1 MTLVESEI
9 HGLRSSIGQHVRFQD
24 VIFEIIEIL
33 EDGPSFVLQNCEE
46 HTSIQPDQH
55 GEAHRR
61 VPETMTLPVLMT
73 EDGQLDC
80 DAMGIELL
88 GGVLN

>member
-1 MTLVESEI
+1 MTPVKLKI
-9 HGLRSSIGQHVRFQD
+9 AALRDAIGQRVRFRD
-24 VIFEIIEIL
+24 VTFEIIEIL
-33 EDGPSFVLQNCEE
+33 EDGPSFVLQDCEK

-61 VPETMTLPVLMT
+61 VPNTMTLPVLMT
-73 EDGQLDC
+73 TEGALDA

-88 GGVLN
+88 R

>member
-1 MTLVESEI
+1 MTPAQCDIEA
-9 HGLRSSIGQHVRFQD
+9 LRDAIGRRVRFHD

-33 EDGPSFVLQNCEE
+33 EDGPSFVLQNCEQ

-61 VPETMTLPVLMT
+61 VPETMTLPVQLT
-73 EDGQLDC
+73 DDGELDP
-80 DAMGIELL
+80 DAMGIELIS
-88 GGVLN
+88 

>member
-1 MTLVESEI
+1 MTPVESDI
-9 HGLRSSIGQHVRFQD
+9 AVLRDSIGQRVRFHN
-24 VIFEIIEIL
+24 VVFEIIEIL
-33 EDGPSFVLQNCEE
+33 EDGPSFVLQDCES

-61 VPETMTLPVLMT
+61 VPQTMTLPVQVT
-73 EDGQLDC
+73 KDGQLDS

-88 GGVLN
+88 S

>member
-1 MTLVESEI
+1 MTSLISEI
-9 HGLRSSIGQHVRFQD
+9 ESLRNAIGQRVRFHN
-24 VIFEIIEIL
+24 VMFEIIEIL

-61 VPETMTLPVLMT
+61 VPQTMTLPILMT
-73 EDGQLDC
+73 SDGTLDS
-80 DAMGIELL
+80 DGMGIELL
-88 GGVLN
+88 A

>member
-1 MTLVESEI
+1 MTQLTSEI
-9 HGLRSSIGQHVRFQD
+9 ENLRDTIGQRVRFHS
-24 VIFEIIEIL
+24 VVFEIIEVL
-33 EDGPSFVLQNCEE
+33 EDGPSLVLQDCEK

-61 VPETMTLPVLMT
+61 VPETMTLPILMT
-73 EDGQLDC
+73 ADGELDS

-88 GGVLN
+88 AK

>member
-1 MTLVESEI
+1 MTPLISEI
-9 HGLRSSIGQHVRFQD
+9 ESLRSVIGQRVRFHD

-61 VPETMTLPVLMT
+61 VPQTMTLPILMT
-73 EDGQLDC
+73 TDGTLDS
-80 DAMGIELL
+80 AGMGIELL
-88 GGVLN
+88 P